1 MLQSPVILWYQPDT
15 APFSFKSP
23 DFSLCQQA
31 LAVAGFERVE
41 CQHASQLLSEAVQR
55 AQRYPKGD
63 VLRAS
68 MVAIMCAGMAENAT
82 LAHLLRTEQ
91 PQMGIAALVP
101 DLQEETQLLALQS
114 GIDCWFTETASARLV
129 MATVFGLI
137 RRMGSIAPAEVSGVG
152 EQRWR
157 LLEHGWQLKTPDG
170 MAISLSTGER
180 ALMMAL
186 ARAEA
191 HQATYQHLLAQVGNQ
206 AGKNENKRRERLT
219 MMVSRMKKKCEA
231 LGVDLP
237 IRALHRRGYMFNGLL
252 DIADA
257 TRS

>member
-1 MLQSPVILWYQPDT
+1 MQSPIILWYQPDT
-15 APFSFKSP
+15 SPFSFSSP

-31 LAVAGFERVE
+31 LAAAGFERVD
-41 CQHASQLLSEAVQR
+41 CHHASQLLSTAVQR

-63 VLRAS
+63 VMRAS
-68 MVAIMCAGMAENAT
+68 MIAIMCAGMAENAT

-91 PQMGIAALVP
+91 PQIGIAALVP

-114 GIDCWFTETASARLV
+114 GIDCWFTETSSPRLV

-137 RRMGSIAPAEVSGVG
+137 RRIGSIAPAEVSGAN
-152 EQRWR
+152 EQRWS
-157 LLEHGWQLKTPDG
+157 LLEHGWQLKAPDG
-170 MAISLSTGER
+170 MTISLSTGER
-180 ALMMAL
+180 ALMMTL

-191 HQATYQHLLAQVGNQ
+191 HQASYQQLSAQMGNQ
-206 AGKNENKRRERLT
+206 AVMNGNERRERLT

-237 IRALHRRGYMFNGLL
+237 IRALHRRGYMFNGSL
-252 DIADA
+252 DITDA
-257 TRS
+257 TGS